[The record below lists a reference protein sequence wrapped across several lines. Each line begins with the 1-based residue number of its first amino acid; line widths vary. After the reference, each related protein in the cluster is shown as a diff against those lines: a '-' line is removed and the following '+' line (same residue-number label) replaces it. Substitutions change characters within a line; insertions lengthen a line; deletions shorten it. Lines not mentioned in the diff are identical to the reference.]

1 MRLYRA
7 LLWIALPFIVL
18 KLLWR
23 GRRSTAYYSNIAQR
37 FGYYKGTFPHGSIVV
52 HAVSVGETM
61 AAAPLIEA
69 LLKRGHPVVLTH
81 MTPTGLA
88 CGERLFG
95 ERVIHAYLPYDYPFA
110 VERFLETFKPSKV
123 IIMETE
129 WWPNLYHAVH
139 AQHIPLYMVNARLS
153 EKSFRGYQRWQWFFK
168 PVLQCVTFTCAQGKQ
183 DEERLIALGIAPE
196 KIAVTG
202 NLKCDA
208 DVPQSL
214 KETAEVLRQMCGDR
228 PAFAATSTHDG
239 EEAQVIA
246 AFRQILMKHP
256 NALLILVPRHPERFD
271 EVYEYCVS
279 DGFVVR
285 RRSWGENIMPKTQIY
300 LGDTMGEVLAY
311 YGAVSVAFI
320 GGSLV
325 PVGGHNVLEAA
336 QMDCAMITGP
346 HLHNFKTVTDALRA
360 RGAMDVVETPDALAD
375 MVLLLWADQSKRMAH
390 VAAATA
396 YLQSEQGVL
405 QRVMGCLLSC
415 GDAECPS

>member
-7 LLWIALPFIVL
+7 LLWIALPFIL
-18 KLLWR
+18 LRLLWR

-37 FGYYKGTFPHGSIVV
+37 FGYYEGEFRTRCIIV

-69 LLKRGHPVVLTH
+69 LLKQDYSIVLTH

-95 ERVIHAYLPYDYPFA
+95 ERVSHMYLPYDYVFA
-110 VERFLETFKPSKV
+110 VEHFLDTFKPRMV

-129 WWPNLYHAVH
+129 WWPNLYQAIHARG
-139 AQHIPLYMVNARLS
+139 IPLHMVNARLS
-153 EKSFRGYQRWQWFFK
+153 EKSFKGYQKWQWFFE
-168 PVLQCVTFTCAQGKQ
+168 PVLQCATHICAQGKQ
-183 DEERLIALGIAPE
+183 DAERLIALGVSPE
-196 KIAVTG
+196 NVTVTG

-228 PAFAATSTHDG
+228 PAFAATSTHED
-239 EEAQVIA
+239 EETKVIE
-246 AFRQILMKHP
+246 AFDIILKKYP

-271 EVYEYCVS
+271 DVYEQCVA
-279 DGFVVR
+279 DGYVVR
-285 RRSWGENIMPKTQIY
+285 RRSWGEGITSTTQIY
-300 LGDTMGEVLAY
+300 LGDTMGEVLAF

-320 GGSLV
+320 GGSFV
-325 PVGGHNVLEAA
+325 PIGGHNVLEAA
-336 QMDCAMITGP
+336 QMDCAMVTGP
-346 HLHNFKTVTDALRA
+346 YLHNFKTVTDALRE
-360 RGAMDVVETPDALAD
+360 RQAMDIVDTPAALANVV
-375 MVLLLWADQSKRMAH
+375 MTLWEDQSQRLARI
-390 VAAATA
+390 AAATA

-405 QRVMGCLLSC
+405 GRVIQPLIASF
-415 GDAECPS
+415 